1 MKVLVLDT
9 NGLMPSQDD
18 VNYFNNFI
26 TYGYEEYPFCLRK
39 PRSVTYPTQFKYYY
53 LVRNNNT
60 NYYFVGSEG
69 EALYAPKTNEQ
80 ITTSTPFTSTIEI
93 IGSNVKAGTSAGNL
107 PSGNVQN
114 SVMLEFK
121 YIKENYTKTA
131 DLPKE
136 LPTISSGDAGKVLK
150 VNSGET
156 GVEWGTAGSGDSPIY
171 RLEYNED
178 FTAAKYTAAVTAHN
192 AGKLV
197 LLDDLSKN
205 YHNIA
210 LLGVYDAYSKE
221 TDVTYTDTVNVSSPD
236 FTSLLAALPS
246 GEYNNSWYFTLEVNG
261 TEWGDIVFENDV
273 ISRDW
278 LEIDLDNNTIN
289 TNGETLTTLKIY
301 VNENVPF
308 MSFVKSDC
316 YVSWDGNNVYSGT
329 NYQFYESGNV
339 YVNDVYISQPAS
351 SDVPDLT
358 VFTLSDGNNNVIDL
372 SSVEISGFVDGD
384 DKYHW
389 SLENLTY
396 SLDVNNSYSFSFS
409 AGDIT
414 GGDNGVQFT
423 ADGGD
428 YAAEAGAFKFFA
440 TPGMGTFDIQYD
452 QNYSAGEQHLINNLI
467 IITG

>member
-1 MKVLVLDT
+1 MA
-9 NGLMPSQDD
+9 SQTD
-18 VNYFNNFI
+18 VDYFNNFD
-26 TYGYEEYPFCLRK
+26 TYGFEDYPFLLKK
-39 PRSVTYPTQFKYYY
+39 PRSVSYQNQLRYYY
-53 LVRNNNT
+53 LFGNSVNT
-60 NYYFVGSEG
+60 YYFVGYEG
-69 EALYAPKTNEQ
+69 ECMSVIGVGG
-80 ITTSTPFTSTIEI
+80 ITTTTLFNTNGKSLKAANIQAATT
-93 IGSNVKAGTSAGNL
+93 GSSL
-107 PSGNVQN
+107 PSGNNQN
-114 SVMLEFK
+114 SVTQEFT
-121 YIKENYTKTA
+121 YIKNNYTKTV

-136 LPTISSGDAGKVLK
+136 LPTIVSGDAGKVLK

-236 FTSLLAALPS
+236 FTNLLAALPS

-261 TEWGDIVFENDV
+261 TEWGDIIFENDV

-316 YVSWDGNNVYSGT
+316 YVNWDGNNVYSGT

-351 SDVPDLT
+351 SNVPDLT
-358 VFTLSDGNNNVIDL
+358 AFTLSDGNNDVIDL
-372 SSVEISGFVDGD
+372 SSVEISGLVDGD

-452 QNYSAGEQHLINNLI
+452 QNYSAGE
-467 IITG
+467 